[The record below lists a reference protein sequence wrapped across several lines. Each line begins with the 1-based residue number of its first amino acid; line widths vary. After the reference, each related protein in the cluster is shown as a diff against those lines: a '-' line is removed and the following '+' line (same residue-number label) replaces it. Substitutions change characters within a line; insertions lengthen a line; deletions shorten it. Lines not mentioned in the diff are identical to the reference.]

1 LGGQK
6 GICVP
11 GGMMKIFE
19 KIKKKTNRKE
29 KKEERMNG
37 RDEEKK
43 CLVPAN
49 KTRGNVISTFPS

>member
-1 LGGQK
+1 
-6 GICVP
+6 
-11 GGMMKIFE
+11 MMKIFE

>member
-1 LGGQK
+1 LRCGWNDEK
-6 GICVP
+6 YSKK
-11 GGMMKIFE
+11 MKI
-19 KIKKKTNRKE
+19 KTNRKE